1 MMTTKQ
7 LTRVGLTIA
16 IVGTAVAIVG
26 FAITAIDYLIV
37 VRDASDPGPTP
48 LLSQA
53 SMYIGLVSLS
63 VGLGLA
69 LTTSVLGAMY
79 RKK

>member
-1 MMTTKQ
+1 MTTKQ
-7 LTRVGLTIA
+7 LTRAGLTVA
-16 IVGTAVAIVG
+16 IVGAAVAIVG
-26 FAITAIDYLIV
+26 FAIAAIDYLIV
-37 VRDASDPGPTP
+37 AREAGDPGPTP
-48 LLSQA
+48 LLSQV

-69 LTTSVLGAMY
+69 LVASVLGAIY